1 MTDFDVIDFFTD
13 RSLITDPY
21 PYFDH
26 LRAQCPITREPHH
39 GVLAVTG
46 YDEAVELSR
55 DAESFS
61 SCISVSGPLFPLPF
75 DTDGDDI
82 TPLIEAHRHV
92 FPMAEHMVTMD
103 PPAHTRAR
111 ALLSRLLTP
120 RRLKEN
126 EDFMWPLADSELDT
140 FITTGKAEF
149 LRDYAKP
156 FSLLV
161 IADLLGVPEEDR
173 AEFRQVFD
181 TVASRPGD
189 LDNERSVNPLTY
201 LERKFT
207 EYVDDRRRNPR
218 DDVLSG
224 LAGATY
230 PDGSTPEAIEVV
242 RLATFLFGAGQ
253 ETTAKLLT
261 AAVRFLAEDPALQ
274 QRLRADRSLIP
285 SFIEETLRLESPVKS
300 DFRLAKC
307 HTELGGRDVP
317 AGTVVMSILGAA
329 NRDPRK
335 FDDPHALRVDR
346 PNVREHIAFGRG
358 VHACPGAPL
367 ARVEGRITLERLLDR
382 TTDIRISPSQH
393 GPPGTRRY
401 TYEPTFIMRGLTS
414 LHIEFTPATTPGHRR
429 NQTTGSSPE
438 GAGRRIP

>member
-1 MTDFDVIDFFTD
+1 MTDFDAIDFFTD
-13 RSLITDPY
+13 KSLLADPY
-21 PYFDH
+21 AYFDH
-26 LRAQCPITREPHH
+26 LRVRCPITREPHH

-55 DAESFS
+55 DVASFS
-61 SCISVSGPLFPLPF
+61 SCISVSGPFFPLPF
-75 DTDGDDI
+75 ATDGDDI
-82 TPLIEAHRHV
+82 TAQIEAHRDV

-126 EDFMWPLADSELDT
+126 EDFMWPLADSELDR
-140 FITTGKAEF
+140 FLDEGRCEF

-173 AEFRQVFD
+173 AEFREVFD
-181 TVASRPGD
+181 SVAASPGA
-189 LDNERSVNPLTY
+189 LENERPALNPLTY

-207 EYVDDRRRNPR
+207 GYVEDRRREPR
-218 DDVLSG
+218 EDVLSG
-224 LAGATY
+224 LAAATY

-261 AAVRFLAEDPALQ
+261 AAVRFLAEDAALQ
-274 QRLRADRSLIP
+274 QHLRADRSLIP
-285 SFIEETLRLESPVKS
+285 AFIEETLRLESPVKS
-300 DFRLAKC
+300 DFRLAKSQTTLAG
-307 HTELGGRDVP
+307 HDVA
-317 AGTVVMSILGAA
+317 AGTIVMSILGAA

-335 FDDPHALRVDR
+335 FNDPHTLRIDR
-346 PNVREHIAFGRG
+346 KNVREHITFGRG

-367 ARVEGRITLERLLDR
+367 ARVEARITLERLLDR
-382 TTDIRISPSQH
+382 TTDITICEEEH
-393 GPPGTRRY
+393 GPPDARRY
-401 TYEPTFIMRGLTS
+401 DFEPTFIMRGLTG
-414 LHIEFTPATTPGHRR
+414 LHIQFTPRPAVRQRHPEVEPSAEGNRR
-429 NQTTGSSPE
+429 DT
-438 GAGRRIP
+438 

>member
-1 MTDFDVIDFFTD
+1 MTDFDAIDFFTD
-13 RSLITDPY
+13 KSLLADPY
-21 PYFDH
+21 AYFDY
-26 LRAQCPITREPHH
+26 LRDQCPIRRESHH

-61 SCISVSGPLFPLPF
+61 SCISVSGPFFPLPF
-75 DTDGDDI
+75 ASDGEDL
-82 TPLIEAHRHV
+82 TAQIEAHRDV

-120 RRLKEN
+120 RRLNEN
-126 EDFMWPLADSELDT
+126 EDFMWPLADSELDR
-140 FITTGKAEF
+140 FLAAGRCEF

-173 AEFRQVFD
+173 AEFRDVFD
-181 TVASRPGD
+181 SVAGRPGAIEKEGAA
-189 LDNERSVNPLTY
+189 LNPLTY
-201 LERKFT
+201 LEQKFT
-207 EYVDDRRRNPR
+207 GYVEDRRRQPR

-224 LAGATY
+224 LASAKY

-242 RLATFLFGAGQ
+242 RLASFLFGAGQ

-261 AAVRFLAEDPALQ
+261 AAVRFLAEDAALQ
-274 QRLRADRSLIP
+274 ERIRADRSLIP
-285 SFIEETLRLESPVKS
+285 AFIEETLRLESPVKS
-300 DFRLAKC
+300 DFRLAKS
-307 HTELGGRDVP
+307 HTTLAGHDVP
-317 AGTVVMSILGAA
+317 AGTIVMSILGAA

-335 FDDPHALRVDR
+335 FDDPHALRIDR
-346 PNVREHIAFGRG
+346 KNVREHITFGRG

-382 TTDIRISPSQH
+382 TTDITICEAEH
-393 GPPGTRRY
+393 GPPEARRY
-401 TYEPTFIMRGLTS
+401 DFEPTFIMRGLTS
-414 LHIEFTPATTPGHRR
+414 LHIEFTPAPSVQHR
-429 NQTTGSSPE
+429 NPE
-438 GAGRRIP
+438 ADPSTAGNGRDT

>member
-1 MTDFDVIDFFTD
+1 MTDFDAIDFFTD
-13 RSLITDPY
+13 KSLLADPY
-21 PYFDH
+21 AYFDY
-26 LRAQCPITREPHH
+26 LRDQCPIRRESHH

-61 SCISVSGPLFPLPF
+61 SCISVSGPFFPLPF
-75 DTDGDDI
+75 ATDGEDL
-82 TPLIEAHRHV
+82 TAQIEAHRDV

-126 EDFMWPLADSELDT
+126 EDFMWPLADSELDR
-140 FITTGKAEF
+140 FLAAGRCEF

-173 AEFRQVFD
+173 AEFRDVFD
-181 TVASRPGD
+181 SVAGRPGAIEKEGAA
-189 LDNERSVNPLTY
+189 LNPLTY
-201 LERKFT
+201 LEQKFT
-207 EYVDDRRRNPR
+207 GYVEDRRRQPR

-224 LAGATY
+224 LASAKY

-242 RLATFLFGAGQ
+242 RLASFLFGAGQ

-261 AAVRFLAEDPALQ
+261 AAVRFLAEDAALQ
-274 QRLRADRSLIP
+274 ERIRADRSLIP
-285 SFIEETLRLESPVKS
+285 AFIEETLRLESPVKS
-300 DFRLAKC
+300 DFRLAKS
-307 HTELGGRDVP
+307 HTTLAGHDVP
-317 AGTVVMSILGAA
+317 AGTIVMSILGAA

-335 FDDPHALRVDR
+335 FDDPHALRIDR
-346 PNVREHIAFGRG
+346 KNVREHITFGRG

-382 TTDIRISPSQH
+382 TTDITICEAEH
-393 GPPGTRRY
+393 GPPEARRY
-401 TYEPTFIMRGLTS
+401 DFEPTFIMRGLTS
-414 LHIEFTPATTPGHRR
+414 LHIEFTPAPSVRHR
-429 NQTTGSSPE
+429 NPE
-438 GAGRRIP
+438 ADPSTAGNGRDT